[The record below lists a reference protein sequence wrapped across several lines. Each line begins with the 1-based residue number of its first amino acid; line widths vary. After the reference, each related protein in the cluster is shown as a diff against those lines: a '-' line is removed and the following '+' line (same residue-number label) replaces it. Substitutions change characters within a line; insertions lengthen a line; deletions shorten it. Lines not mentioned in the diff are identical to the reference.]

1 MDVMGTVNAV
11 ILTFGVSQKT
21 YMNLSHWKRI
31 VLSYHIAQ
39 GTRLSVTWQPGEE
52 GSLGV
57 NGHMAESLHCS
68 LEIITT
74 LLTGYVVVQSLSW
87 VRL

>member
-1 MDVMGTVNAV
+1 MGTANAV

-31 VLSYHIAQ
+31 VLSYRIAQ

-52 GSLGV
+52 GSLGENTYMYPFGWV
-57 NGHMAESLHCS
+57 PCCS
-68 LEIITT
+68 LETITAC
-74 LLTGYVVVQSLSW
+74 
-87 VRL
+87 